1 LLGAFGQGKGG
12 MSGVN
17 TGVVLLLDGPLQSWG
32 TQSRFGH
39 RDTDFEPS
47 KSGVIGLVGAAMGMG
62 RDDAALLQRLA
73 SLEMAVRVDREG
85 TVLRDY
91 HTAGGGT
98 FRGEPHRVYGVETV
112 VTQRF
117 YLCDACFV
125 VALSH
130 LDSGLIAEIAAALQN
145 PVWPIFLGRKSC
157 VPSRPVYLLGPLEG
171 NAEALIRTVP
181 FQVAKPA
188 KEQPATLRAIVDG
201 SQGEPR
207 GDVPVSFNLYGR
219 SFTTRFV
226 REQWIPVTDL
236 PGGQDVSESTS
247 A

>member
-1 LLGAFGQGKGG
+1 
-12 MSGVN
+12 MTDVD

-47 KSGVIGLVGAAMGMG
+47 KSGVIGLIGAAMGMA
-62 RDDAALLQRLA
+62 RDDEATLQRLA
-73 SLEMAVRVDREG
+73 SLQMAVRVDREG
-85 TVLRDY
+85 TLLRDY

-98 FRGEPHRVYGVETV
+98 FRGGPHRVYGVDTV

-125 VALSH
+125 VAVS
-130 LDSGLIAEIAAALQN
+130 SPFSSLITDIAAALQN
-145 PVWPIFLGRKSC
+145 PVWPMFLGRKSC
-157 VPSRPVYLLGPLEG
+157 VPSRPVYLSGPLQG
-171 NAEALIRTVP
+171 NAEALLRAVP
-181 FQVAKPA
+181 LQAPRMAGGKTT
-188 KEQPATLRAIVDG
+188 TLRAIVDA
-201 SQGEPR
+201 SQGKPR
-207 GDVPVSFNLYGR
+207 GDVPVSFKLYAR
-219 SFTTRFV
+219 SFGTRFV
-226 REQWIPVTDL
+226 QEQWIPMAEL